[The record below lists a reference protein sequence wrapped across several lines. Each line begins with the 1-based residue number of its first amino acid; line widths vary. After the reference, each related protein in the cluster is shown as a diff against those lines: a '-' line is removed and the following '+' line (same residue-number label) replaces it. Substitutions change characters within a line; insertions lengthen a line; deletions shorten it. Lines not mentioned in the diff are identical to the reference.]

1 MFPQKEKNLALQR
14 ELIQGTIETVAALGL
29 ENTTT
34 NAICQTCGVNV
45 TYIYRFF
52 TDKEDMIAKAF
63 EAVDTEFL
71 ELILRNYTV
80 LHYKSIDYE
89 SRCRVLFMKC
99 WDHLME
105 RPEELI
111 FYVRYYYS
119 SSFQKYACR
128 EHMERYAALF
138 ERMKTAFP
146 ASVDVRMVLHHILN
160 TLLVEAMK
168 QISNPQEDSGIAAA
182 KSFLLIFSV
191 VRSYVK
197 QDKLGNSC

>member
-1 MFPQKEKNLALQR
+1 MLPQGEKNLTLQR
-14 ELIQGTIETVAALGL
+14 ELIQGTIETVATLGL

-34 NAICQTCGVNV
+34 NAICQTCGINV
-45 TYIYRFF
+45 AYIYRFF
-52 TDKEDMIAKAF
+52 ADKEDMIAKAF

-80 LHYKSIDYE
+80 LHYESIDYE

-99 WDHLME
+99 WDYLME
-105 RPEELI
+105 CPEKLI

-119 SSFQKYACR
+119 SSFQKYAC
-128 EHMERYAALF
+128 EDHMERYAALF
-138 ERMKTAFP
+138 EKMKTAFP
-146 ASVDVRMVLHHILN
+146 ESVDVRMVLHHILN

-168 QISNPQEDSGIAAA
+168 QISNPREDGGIAAA

-197 QDKLGNSC
+197 QDKLGNSR